1 MQVFT
6 DPVTGKKYV
15 KTADGQI
22 LEIWTDPETGKTYLR
37 TKSGKIVSEID
48 DSMMFYT
55 DPRTGVTY
63 LATKPG
69 AAQTSVF
76 TDPTTGNFVCQF
88 NADPKN

>member
-22 LEIWTDPETGKTYLR
+22 LEIWTDPETGKTYMR
-37 TKSGKIVSEID
+37 TKSGRIVSEID
-48 DSMMFYT
+48 ENMIFYT

-63 LATKPG
+63 LAAKPG
-69 AAQTSVF
+69 AAQSSVF
-76 TDPTTGNFVCQF
+76 TDPKTGQKSY
-88 NADPKN
+88 A